1 MRELCVPSEVEVSLA
16 TVRGCSALLFE
27 SDIHQ
32 ILTMDFFIQIP
43 CLIVDRPFDV
53 VGMRDVDKEVG
64 GRTLSS
70 FVRDESDA
78 WERCC
83 KDGVNAVTREVVGND
98 DEVSGL
104 GVDRVKELLE
114 EVGGVSTSVRR
125 RMIRWS
131 VRGGDSMTTADEM
144 SCNRRV
150 RNAVKSAQL
159 RTELRRNIEYPTSE
173 QSMEFEQMR

>member
-70 FVRDESDA
+70 FVRDECDT
-78 WERCC
+78 WERRC
-83 KDGVNAVTREVVGND
+83 KVGVNAVLREVVRND
-98 DEVSGL
+98 NDVGGV
-104 GVDRVKELLE
+104 GVDRVKELHE
-114 EVGGVSTSVRR
+114 EIGGVSTSGEAEDDPVERARR
-125 RMIRWS
+125 RLN
-131 VRGGDSMTTADEM
+131 DH
-144 SCNRRV
+144 RRRDV
-150 RNAVKSAQL
+150 MQSKGAQCGEVCAV
-159 RTELRRNIEYPTSE
+159 ED
-173 QSMEFEQMR
+173 